1 MEGDMLCLMLEK
13 DHAGGVK
20 RERISMGG
28 HRAVR
33 RSRVHAGRAQGE
45 VLSPAVF

>member
-1 MEGDMLCLMLEK
+1 MICLMLEK

-20 RERISMGG
+20 TERISTGG

-33 RSRVHAGRAQGE
+33 RPAVHAGRAPGE